1 MIKHRA
7 LLIPLSTCLIFW
19 LHGCASDKVIRREA
33 FESPFLENALSSQGD
48 QVKRRATEAH
58 FDGERLFVKYIFK
71 DTVYYAVG
79 KWKIPDG
86 PAGLFKLKTGT
97 LVGGLALPLEQHY
110 SKPWKNLA
118 GDARSALIL
127 GPETWDVLMAQVF
140 DTILPDEPL
149 TGVIVDALTR
159 EYFLYS
165 DENRHLRVTYLAAKP
180 DRIGI
185 DRIWTFSQ
193 LLDIALPYLESYLKK
208 NGMQDRQ
215 VLLNTGDS
223 GLYAYPF
230 IYADI
235 DKKIVLFAEVSPATT
250 IEQRLGTEND
260 IRLLGH
266 LIGSHVAII
275 VRPITSIGSLI
286 YILGDLAFDLLESG
300 GDLVGA
306 AVEKIFVGGGD
317 RSPPPLN
324 QGPGMDLTAFEQRL
338 DEITNSWTSW
348 GTMTYLVDGVEFFP
362 RLIDT
367 MSLAEKAIHFRIYIF
382 DNDDYAITIAD
393 ILRERSKNV
402 EVKVL
407 IDGAGTIMATRVL
420 PQTMPLGHSPPGSIK
435 SYLKQ
440 SSDVRVR
447 TQTNPWFTADH
458 SKLIVIDAQTAFLGG
473 MNIGREYR
481 YERHDIM
488 VQLEGPVVSVLQQEF
503 ERAWSHA
510 GVMGD
515 VALFTKAMETRRSDM
530 PDDKGYPIR
539 VLVSK
544 TGESEI
550 YRTQLEAIRRA
561 KSYIYLENM
570 YYMQDKILEELVK
583 ARLRGVDV
591 RVIISLDELAWP
603 VNRAHTMAANMLIE
617 NGVRVFVYPGSLHAK
632 AAIYDGWLCLGS
644 ANFDKASFKRNR
656 ELNVATSHPGAVNEL
671 LERFFEPDFKIS
683 HELKEPVPANWTD
696 GIAELLADQL

>member
-1 MIKHRA
+1 MINYRT
-7 LLIPLSTCLIFW
+7 LLIPLSLFLIFG

-33 FESPFLENALSSQGD
+33 NEIPFLEAALSSPEGQI
-48 QVKRRATEAH
+48 KRIAEEAH
-58 FDGERLFVKYIFK
+58 FDGQRLFIKYDLGNTAF
-71 DTVYYAVG
+71 YAVG
-79 KWKIPDG
+79 QWKVFEDLP
-86 PAGLFKLKTGT
+86 GLSELKTDT
-97 LVGGLALPLEQHY
+97 VVGGLVLPLEQHNTT
-110 SKPWKNLA
+110 PWKNLPA
-118 GDARSALIL
+118 DASPVLVL
-127 GPETWDVLMAQVF
+127 GPETWDILMTQVF
-140 DTILPDEPL
+140 DAILPDNPL
-149 TGVIVDALTR
+149 TGVIVDAFTR

-165 DENRHLRVTYLAAKP
+165 DENNRSRVTYLAAKP
-180 DRIGI
+180 GRIGI
-185 DRIWTFSQ
+185 DRIWTFNQ
-193 LLDIALPYLESYLKK
+193 LLDITLPYLENYLVK
-208 NGMQDRQ
+208 NGIDDRR
-215 VLLNTGDS
+215 VLINTGDS

-230 IYADI
+230 IYADM
-235 DKKIVLFAEVSPATT
+235 DEKIVLFGEVGPTSTV
-250 IEQRLGTEND
+250 EQRVVPEND
-260 IRLLGH
+260 IRLLVH

-275 VRPITSIGSLI
+275 VRPITSLGSLI

-306 AVEKIFVGGGD
+306 AAEKIFVGD
-317 RSPPPLN
+317 VYRSPPPLTG
-324 QGPGMDLTAFEQRL
+324 GPGMNLEAFEKRL

-367 MSLAEKAIHFRIYIF
+367 MSLAEKTIHFRTYIF

-393 ILRERSKNV
+393 ILREHSKSV

-407 IDGAGTIMATRVL
+407 IDGAGTIMATRVH
-420 PQTMPLGHSPPGSIK
+420 PQTMPLGHSPPESIK

-440 SSDVRVR
+440 FSDVQVR

-458 SKLIVIDAQTAFLGG
+458 AKLIVVDEQTAFLGG

-488 VQLEGPVVSVLQQEF
+488 VELNGPVVSVLQQEF

-515 VALFTKAMETRRSDM
+515 IALFTKAVETRRSDE

-550 YRTQLEAIRRA
+550 YRTQLEAIRQA

-570 YYMQDKILEELVK
+570 YYMQDKILEELAK

-591 RVIISLDELAWP
+591 RVIISLDEFAWP
-603 VNRAHTMAANMLIE
+603 VNRAHTVAANMLIE

-632 AAIYDGWLCLGS
+632 AAIYDGWACLGS

-656 ELNVATSHPGAVNEL
+656 ELNVATSHPDAVNEL
-671 LERFFEPDFKIS
+671 LERFFEPDFKAS
-683 HELKEPVPANWTD
+683 YELTEPVQGNWAD
-696 GIAELLADQL
+696 GIAEFLTDQL

>member
-1 MIKHRA
+1 MVSRRT
-7 LLIPLSTCLIFW
+7 LLCSLSLLF
-19 LHGCASDKVIRREA
+19 LVGFYGCSSDKVIRREA
-33 FESPFLENALSSQGD
+33 FESPFLDNALSSQDD

-79 KWKIPDG
+79 KWKVPDG
-86 PAGLFKLKTGT
+86 PAGLSELKTGT

-118 GDARSALIL
+118 GDAHSALVL
-127 GPETWDVLMAQVF
+127 GPEAWDVLMAQVF
-140 DTILPDEPL
+140 DTILPEEPL
-149 TGVIVDALTR
+149 TGVIVDTFTR

-165 DENRHLRVTYLAAKP
+165 DENRRSRITYLAAKP
-180 DRIGI
+180 SRIGI
-185 DRIWTFSQ
+185 NRVWTFSQ
-193 LLDIALPYLESYLKK
+193 LLDLTVPYLENYLAK
-208 NGMQDRQ
+208 NGIEDRQ
-215 VLLNTGDS
+215 VLINTSDS

-230 IYADI
+230 IYADL
-235 DKKIVLFAEVSPATT
+235 DKKIVLFAEVSPTTT
-250 IEQRLGTEND
+250 IEQRLATESD
-260 IRLLGH
+260 IQLLGH

-275 VRPITSIGSLI
+275 VRPITSIASLI

-300 GDLVGA
+300 GDLVET
-306 AVEKIFVGGGD
+306 AVEKIFLSGVD
-317 RSPPPLN
+317 RSPPPLT

-367 MSLAEKAIHFRIYIF
+367 MSLAEKTIHFRTYIF

-393 ILRERSKNV
+393 ILREHSKNV

-407 IDGAGTIMATRVL
+407 MDGAGTIMATRVHA
-420 PQTMPLGHSPPGSIK
+420 QTMPLAHSPPGSIK
-435 SYLKQ
+435 SYLEKF
-440 SSDVRVR
+440 SDVRVR

-458 SKLIVIDAQTAFLGG
+458 AKLIVIDTQTAFLGG

-488 VQLEGPVVSVLQQEF
+488 VELNGPVVNVLQQQF
-503 ERAWSHA
+503 DRAWSHA

-515 VALFTKAMETRRSDM
+515 IALIAKAMDTRRSDG

-550 YRTQLEAIRRA
+550 YRTQLEAIRQA

-591 RVIISLDELAWP
+591 RVVISLDEFAWP
-603 VNRAHTMAANMLIE
+603 VNRAHTVAANMLIE
-617 NGVRVFVYPGSLHAK
+617 NGVRVFVYPGMLHAK
-632 AAIYDGWLCLGS
+632 AAIYDGWACLGS

-656 ELNVATSHPGAVNEL
+656 ELNVATSHTDSVNEL
-671 LERFFEPDFKIS
+671 LERVFEPDFRVS
-683 HELKEPVPANWTD
+683 YELTEPIQGSWTD
-696 GIAELLADQL
+696 GIAEFLTDQL

>member
-1 MIKHRA
+1 MVNCRFGVISLS
-7 LLIPLSTCLIFW
+7 LLLFFGSI
-19 LHGCASDKVIRREA
+19 GCTSEKVIRREA
-33 FESPFLENALSSQGD
+33 SESPFLEATLSSQKD
-48 QVKRRATEAH
+48 NVRRQAVEAH
-58 FDGERLFVKYIFK
+58 YQGQRLYVKYTFNN
-71 DTVYYAVG
+71 TSYYAAG
-79 KWKIPDG
+79 KWKVSDG
-86 PAGLFKLKTGT
+86 PADLPELKTGAS
-97 LVGGLALPLEQHY
+97 VGWLALPLE
-110 SKPWKNLA
+110 KLGTRPWKNLPE
-118 GDARSALIL
+118 DADPVLVL
-127 GPETWDVLMAQVF
+127 GSETWDVLTAEVF
-140 DTILPDEPL
+140 DTILPKEPL
-149 TGVIVDALTR
+149 SGVIVDVLTR

-165 DENRHLRVTYLAAKP
+165 DEKNSSRITSLATKP

-185 DRIWTFSQ
+185 NRVWTFSQ
-193 LLDIALPYLESYLKK
+193 LLDITIPYLENYLVQ
-208 NGMQDRQ
+208 NGIKDRQ
-215 VLLNTGDS
+215 VLINTNDS

-230 IYADI
+230 IYADL
-235 DKKIVLFAEVSPATT
+235 DEKIVLFVEVSPATT
-250 IEQRLGTEND
+250 IEPRLGTQSD

-275 VRPITSIGSLI
+275 VRPITSIASLI
-286 YILGDLAFDLLESG
+286 YITADLAFDLLESG

-306 AVEKIFVGGGD
+306 AVGGIFVGDGD
-317 RSPPPLN
+317 RSPPPLTR
-324 QGPGMDLTAFEQRL
+324 GPGMDLIAFERHL
-338 DEITNSWTSW
+338 DEITNNWTSW
-348 GTMTYLVDGVEFFP
+348 GRMTYLVDGVEFFP

-367 MSLAEKAIHFRIYIF
+367 MSQAEKSIHYRIYIF
-382 DNDDYAITIAD
+382 DNDDYATTIAD
-393 ILRERSKNV
+393 ILRERSKKV

-407 IDGAGTIMATRVL
+407 LDGAGTIMATRAHA
-420 PQTMPLGHSPPGSIK
+420 QTMPLAHSPPGSIK

-440 SSDVRVR
+440 SSNVRVR

-488 VQLEGPVVSVLQQEF
+488 VQLKGPVVSVLQQEF

-515 VALFTKAMETRRSDM
+515 AALFTKGMETRRSDM
-530 PDDKGYPIR
+530 PDDNGYPIR

-591 RVIISLDELAWP
+591 RVILSLDNLVWP
-603 VNRAHTMAANMLIE
+603 VSGAHTAVANMLIE
-617 NGVRVFVYPGSLHAK
+617 NGIRVFVYPGILHAK
-632 AAIYDGWLCLGS
+632 AAIYDGWACLGS

-656 ELNVATSHPGAVNEL
+656 ELNVATSHADAVNEL

-683 HELKEPVPANWTD
+683 YELKEPVPANWTD